1 MSYPL
6 VTPRSTLLPLLVT
19 PEDSWVEYVPDLT
32 FKRVCLPASHHLT
45 DIWSSEN
52 LLKVWNQRWS
62 REYGNPWGSEVYFHL
77 GEVLINSGSSV
88 WLRELSDWNYRY
100 TYLPMGK
107 VRGSECNWSIDKD
120 IQKYS
125 LEFILDNE
133 LEEVNPLVVTDDDQ
147 STFWSV
153 GGSGTSGTLSISISD
168 DSTEYLR
175 GSNSLKITVDNTG
188 TYDVVYIYHNFSST
202 QDWSGYEFITL
213 WFYGSGTGD
222 DIGVKIQDSGGNVS
236 RWWITDDFIGWR
248 RFILPLKHPD
258 TTPTGTE
265 ADLSQVIQIAIDN
278 IQTTGTWY
286 LDRVVLDVGQWVNI
300 EHYIPDSIRG
310 VNLYSHDDRVALSF
324 DGVDDYVKIPHS
336 DSLEISGSITI
347 SALVYSYGSDRIQHI
362 FTRVPD
368 SGDSIIFVRILTNG
382 AFRSVFR
389 IEGTYYTTRAG
400 SIEWNKW
407 FHVCVVRNGTEV
419 KHYVNG
425 EYQGGRSIPEGNID
439 TVGLG
444 HRIGVAGWG
453 YNEFWNGHIAFLRI
467 YNRALDESE
476 VEHNYNCI
484 STGDTPVTDGL
495 VLWLDT
501 DSVQG
506 DTWVDKSGYGNNGTI
521 HGARW
526 NVKML
531 NGVSFHDIY

>member
-1 MSYPL
+1 VSYPL

-107 VRGSECNWSIDKD
+107 LRGSECNWSIDKD
-120 IQKYS
+120 NQKYS

-236 RWWITDDFIGWR
+236 RWWITDDFIGWK

-265 ADLSQVIQIAIDN
+265 ADLSRVIQIAIDD

-286 LDRVVLDVGQWVNI
+286 LDRVVLDVGQWITI
-300 EHYIPDSIRG
+300 EHYIPDCIRG
-310 VNLYSHDDRVALSF
+310 VNLYSNSDRLALSF
-324 DGVDDYVKIPHS
+324 DGEDYVKVADNP
-336 DSLEISGSITI
+336 SLNPTTAITI
-347 SALVYSYGSDRIQHI
+347 EVMFYPSSTPSAPTDLVGKRNSANDGS
-362 FTRVPD
+362 F
-368 SGDSIIFVRILTNG
+368 ILTFDSTNKIFLWIRHLDSWIG
-382 AFRSVFR
+382 LRSK
-389 IEGTYYTTRAG
+389 TALL
-400 SIEWNKW
+400 
-407 FHVCVVRNGTEV
+407 
-419 KHYVNG
+419 
-425 EYQGGRSIPEGNID
+425 GRWCH
-439 TVGLG
+439 T
-444 HRIGVAGWG
+444 IGVYDGLQLKLYLDGSLDATRSYEGAIDDASGIPVTLG
-453 YNEFWNGHIAFLRI
+453 YSPRTGRYLTGFIAFARI
-467 YNRALDESE
+467 YDRALSESE

-506 DTWVDKSGYGNNGTI
+506 DTWMDKSGYGNNGTI
-521 HGARW
+521 YGARW

>member
-19 PEDSWVEYVPDLT
+19 PEVSWVEYVPDLT

-62 REYGNPWGSEVYFHL
+62 REYGNPWGSEAYFHL

-120 IQKYS
+120 NQKYS

-147 STFWSV
+147 SAFWTV

-236 RWWITDDFIGWR
+236 RWWITDDFIGWK

-265 ADLSQVIQIAIDN
+265 ADLSRVIQIAIDD

-286 LDRVVLDVGQWVNI
+286 LDRVVLDVGQWITI
-300 EHYIPDSIRG
+300 EHYIPDCIRG
-310 VNLYSHDDRVALSF
+310 VNLYSNSDRLALSF
-324 DGVDDYVKIPHS
+324 DGEDYVKVADNP
-336 DSLEISGSITI
+336 SLNPTTAITI
-347 SALVYSYGSDRIQHI
+347 EVMFYPSSTPSAPTDLVGKRNSANDGS
-362 FTRVPD
+362 F
-368 SGDSIIFVRILTNG
+368 ILTFDSTNKIFLWIRHLDSWIG
-382 AFRSVFR
+382 LRSK
-389 IEGTYYTTRAG
+389 TALL
-400 SIEWNKW
+400 
-407 FHVCVVRNGTEV
+407 
-419 KHYVNG
+419 
-425 EYQGGRSIPEGNID
+425 GRWCH
-439 TVGLG
+439 T
-444 HRIGVAGWG
+444 IGVYDGLQLKLYLDGSLDATRSYEGAIDDASGIPVTLG
-453 YNEFWNGHIAFLRI
+453 YSPRTGRYLTGFIAFARI
-467 YNRALDESE
+467 YDRALSESE

-506 DTWVDKSGYGNNGTI
+506 DTWMDKSGYGNNGTI
-521 HGARW
+521 YGARW